1 MRADMGFDIAIA
13 HTSPTINGP
22 NWHMDDRRLLWRAM
36 AETDNPVGLHAIAT
50 PTRPITK
57 GALKELFPH
66 VPPAPEDGTELSEDA

>member
-1 MRADMGFDIAIA
+1 
-13 HTSPTINGP
+13 
-22 NWHMDDRRLLWRAM
+22 M